1 MIFFHVEKFIFCA
14 ARRATWRAYGAPG
27 GATISAIFFAPPGA
41 PGGAKTEIFEVLEI
55 MKKQKNSF
63 NKRFTWKS
71 DQEEF

>member
-1 MIFFHVEKFIFCA
+1 M
-14 ARRATWRAYGAPG
+14 RQWRAIG
-27 GATISAIFFAPPGA
+27 GPV
-41 PGGAKTEIFEVLEI
+41 GAKIEIFEVLEI